1 MKRNPSPAA
10 TKFSGYVELT
20 KPNVTILIVV
30 STALGYYLGAHSV
43 LRLDILAWTIIGSA
57 LVSSGTGALNHYAEE
72 GTDRL
77 MNRTR
82 SRPIPTGLIS
92 PKHTMQFGMVL
103 ILIGSVVL
111 YAKVNQLIVILA
123 LITTLLYLFIYTPL
137 KRITWLNT
145 SIGAIPGS
153 LPPVGGWVAA
163 TGTLDPEA
171 WVLFAILFFWQH
183 PHFFAIAFMCKD
195 DYERAELKMLPVM
208 ETDGRRTNRQII
220 WHSLLL
226 IPVSIMP
233 FHMDLLGP
241 VYLWGAIILGIL
253 YLLSGM
259 PLIKNY
265 SIKNARLLLRASVI
279 YLPALFIIMI
289 LDSIIFL
296 C

>member
-1 MKRNPSPAA
+1 MKRNPSPAT

-20 KPNVTILIVV
+20 KPNVTILIVI

-43 LRLDILAWTIIGSA
+43 LRLDILAWTILGSA
-57 LVSSGTGALNHYAEE
+57 LVSSGTGALNHYAEG

-92 PKHTMQFGMVL
+92 PKNTMQFGMVL
-103 ILIGSVVL
+103 ILIGSMVL

-195 DYERAELKMLPVM
+195 DYKRAELKMLPVM

-233 FHMDLLGP
+233 FYMDLLGP
-241 VYLWGAIILGIL
+241 VYLWGAIILSTF
-253 YLLSGM
+253 YLLSGI
-259 PLIKNY
+259 PLIKSY

-279 YLPALFIIMI
+279 YLPALFIIII